1 MLDHDFPHYL
11 YMLPY
16 LVFPQ
21 TVECG
26 HQQYHIIGKQV
37 TCQIKHI
44 TFRRIF
50 SLLICSNDLDI
61 CYFLQYCFTKS
72 ICKRAHWCIFRLVQ
86 RVIRQLSSSGRSTHC
101 PLLPFRSNST
111 EPRIIFCAYSVAHI
125 IMQKQLQ
132 VSEDPL
138 HYPVIPLAPIITAFF
153 PPSDS
158 IPNFTHPF
166 HYFHLSASTSAHWR
180 ASSTFLPGLH
190 QKIFI

>member
-50 SLLICSNDLDI
+50 SLLICSNDLDT

-72 ICKRAHWCIFRLVQ
+72 ICKRAHWYIFRLVQ
-86 RVIRQLSSSGRSTHC
+86 RFIRQLSPSQGPTQC
-101 PLLPFRSNST
+101 PLLPFRSNSR
-111 EPRIIFCAYSVAHI
+111 ESRIIFCPYSGAHI
-125 IMQKQLQ
+125 LSCKSSYMSQR
-132 VSEDPL
+132 
-138 HYPVIPLAPIITAFF
+138 APHT
-153 PPSDS
+153 
-158 IPNFTHPF
+158 
-166 HYFHLSASTSAHWR
+166 
-180 ASSTFLPGLH
+180 LP
-190 QKIFI
+190 